1 MAPQHY
7 KFCKNEDILCFLD
20 NKNLFQVLLVSLMM
34 LWITHENLKEIY
46 IYLNTVCMIWP
57 LMALVVDLFNCW
69 SLVHSKSFCL
79 N

>member
-46 IYLNTVCMIWP
+46 IYLNTVCMI
-57 LMALVVDLFNCW
+57 
-69 SLVHSKSFCL
+69 
-79 N
+79 